1 MLPGPC
7 TANEDPSH
15 ACLWRR
21 RERRQGGR
29 CHHKRNP
36 EGGES
41 LSSPLQ
47 FTRGHR
53 DHRESRPTAAFA
65 QARRGTR
72 CVGRTD
78 ADRYCHYAHLVE
90 EAGTP
95 SGWATVQITTVLSG
109 GTRRPPGSTAR
120 RLLPRRTV
128 IRCAGLPVPLD
139 RHNHTHLPVTPALG
153 SPGSLFSPLTRTHLG
168 PLPSPPANR
177 HAATCPT
184 TRLRAC
190 PCPTAA
196 SPNSTAP
203 GNPNTATTAKFYPG
217 RTSPPPPTTHSTVC
231 HGLPH

>member
-1 MLPGPC
+1 MSPQEKSRGSGVSLKS
-7 TANEDPSH
+7 TSIY
-15 ACLWRR
+15 
-21 RERRQGGR
+21 QG
-29 CHHKRNP
+29 
-36 EGGES
+36 
-41 LSSPLQ
+41 SP
-47 FTRGHR
+47 
-53 DHRESRPTAAFA
+53 
-65 QARRGTR
+65 
-72 CVGRTD
+72 
-78 ADRYCHYAHLVE
+78 
-90 EAGTP
+90 
-95 SGWATVQITTVLSG
+95 
-109 GTRRPPGSTAR
+109 RPPGEQANGCFRSGQAR
-120 RLLPRRTV
+120 YEVRRAYGRRSVLSLRSSRGRGRDAKWLGNGPDHNGAERRHMEAAWLHGPPLLPRRMV

-139 RHNHTHLPVTPALG
+139 RHDHIHLPVTPALG

-196 SPNSTAP
+196 SPNPTAP